1 MEEIESLPQNLYEVL
16 VDFLPEDFKEFGFY
30 AAYTGEGSYGM
41 SLLAK
46 LNDGGCKNCFAELSA
61 QDTFFLF
68 EDLDGVISKVRNSIK
83 KEEDSPLKM
92 ITREYYRDI
101 YNLKENSEV
110 IKLVEAVSAEEINS
124 VAKMIEKKFSVIV
137 KEVN

>member
-46 LNDGGCKNCFAELSA
+46 LNDESCKNCFAELSA

-68 EDLDGVISKVRNSIK
+68 EDLDNIISKVRNSIK
-83 KEEDSPLKM
+83 KEDRWNVVKM
-92 ITREYYRDI
+92 HVTFEGDFKIDFEYIDFE
-101 YNLKENSEV
+101 KQS
-110 IKLVEAVSAEEINS
+110 S
-124 VAKMIEKKFSVIV
+124 IEHETTWSNRYYGK
-137 KEVN
+137 

>member
-1 MEEIESLPQNLYEVL
+1 MEDVESLPQNLYEVL

-83 KEEDSPLKM
+83 KEDRWNVVKM
-92 ITREYYRDI
+92 NVTYDGDFKIDFEYIDFE
-101 YNLKENSEV
+101 KQS
-110 IKLVEAVSAEEINS
+110 S
-124 VAKMIEKKFSVIV
+124 IEHETTWSNKYYGK
-137 KEVN
+137 